1 MHIIGYRLPTLTPD
15 PQRHSTCG
23 WVAIIDKKDVGW
35 CNMSFLPK
43 NILKF
48 EDAFVVPEYRG
59 QGIYTKLWETR
70 WKYVQEQYNGWTAYA
85 WCLPMSLPL
94 LLEKGFT
101 EGDTCVYVEKEIRL

>member
-23 WVAIIDKKDVGW
+23 WVAIIDNKEVGW

-70 WKYVQEQYNGWTAYA
+70 WKYVIENFKGSKIISYCKPTTYEFYKKRGFKENYKVI
-85 WCLPMSLPL
+85 MM
-94 LLEKGFT
+94 EKQT
-101 EGDTCVYVEKEIRL
+101 